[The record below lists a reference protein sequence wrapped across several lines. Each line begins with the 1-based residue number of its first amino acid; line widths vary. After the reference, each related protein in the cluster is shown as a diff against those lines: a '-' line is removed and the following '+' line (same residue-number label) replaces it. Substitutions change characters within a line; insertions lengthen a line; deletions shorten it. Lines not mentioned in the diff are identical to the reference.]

1 MSDSTPETATP
12 RFATDILPLFR
23 ERDVTAMQF
32 IIDLSSY
39 EDVRDNAAEI
49 VDRIADGT
57 MPCDDPWPSEWLALL
72 RAWVATGMSP

>member
-1 MSDSTPETATP
+1 MSDPTPETATP
-12 RFATDILPLFR
+12 GFAADILPLFR
-23 ERDVTAMQF
+23 ERDMTAMRF

-57 MPCDDPWPSEWLALL
+57 MPCDDPWPPEWLDLL
-72 RAWVATGMSP
+72 RAWISTGMSR